1 MLRQSWPKIITCHFN
16 SSQKTIAERYALTQ
30 YLKNT
35 WLDLRTSNIL
45 ISSTPTVDEFI
56 SKTIMLLRISHY
68 CTEKCDLSFQL
79 TYHMISVHVSALFK
93 KTFHYGGNQ
102 YVSVITVPKNMTS
115 TYISHD
121 FSTVH
126 ISKDFSLRNQSRKT
140 CRRTKRYCMQK
151 KYPWLAKKRGDQC
164 SSPDIADHPSDT
176 PRLLLSPSVPVLR
189 WQSGKNT
196 KYGQS
201 RQNKCKRKETNKV

>member
-1 MLRQSWPKIITCHFN
+1 M
-16 SSQKTIAERYALTQ
+16 IAEGYALTQ
-30 YLKNT
+30 YFKNT
-35 WLDLRTSNIL
+35 RLYLRTSNML
-45 ISSTPTVDEFI
+45 ISSTLTVDQII
-56 SKTIMLLRISHY
+56 SKTIILLRISHY

-126 ISKDFSLRNQSRKT
+126 ITKDLSLRNQSGKK
-140 CRRTKRYCMQK
+140 CRRIMGYRQYC
-151 KYPWLAKKRGDQC
+151 
-164 SSPDIADHPSDT
+164 I
-176 PRLLLSPSVPVLR
+176 
-189 WQSGKNT
+189 
-196 KYGQS
+196 
-201 RQNKCKRKETNKV
+201 